1 MIVVYRLHRLVR
13 LAKADPAKRFDRLFR
28 EVTKTDFLMFAFEQ
42 IKDNKGSSTPGVDG
56 MTKNDW
62 SVPQAEELARSLQN
76 GTYVPTPVRRVY
88 IPKKSGKLRPLGI
101 PTFSDRVVQS
111 ALKLIL
117 EALYEPVF
125 LDCSHGFRPRRGC
138 HTALAAIYDNPK
150 VRIDWVVEG
159 DIQGC
164 FDNVNHQILIRLLQ
178 RRIAD
183 DRLLQLIARFL
194 SAGYF
199 EREVWNPTKA
209 GTPQGGIL
217 SPLLANIYPH
227 ELDKYML
234 SEFGANQ
241 EPPQSKQETAQ
252 RENPEW
258 KRIQGRIN
266 YLRSMLDGRRKSVG
280 TTDDLHAELQALLKL
295 RKATP
300 HLLRPIKPRIAYVR
314 YADDFV
320 IVLRS
325 LPRTEAERIKAK
337 LTEWVATNLR
347 LVLSPEKTALTH
359 ITEGFTFLG
368 YKFLPKKGDTGT
380 QPRVKLT
387 IPYESVNAKFE
398 LIRDICRC
406 QSHQEVEVIRRI
418 NSILWGWMSYYN
430 CATAPSRTFHYLLS
444 RVWSLYGSYVS
455 RKHGCHIGAAAK
467 RWMIRCPASPQNPMG
482 GQKTW
487 MAEARNHDGRP
498 RQEYLLCFTPATRNL
513 RDVARQIYRG
523 KVDLWH
529 VISQEVTDEYP
540 ESRVQ

>member
-1 MIVVYRLHRLVR
+1 MIVVHRLHRLVR
-13 LAKADPAKRFDRLFR
+13 LAKADPNKRFDRLFR
-28 EVTKTDFLMFAFEQ
+28 EVTKTDFLMFAFDQ
-42 IKDNKGSSTPGVDG
+42 IKDNKGSGTPGVDG
-56 MTKNDW
+56 KTKNDW
-62 SVPQAEELARSLQN
+62 TFAQAEALARSLQD
-76 GTYVPTPVRRVY
+76 GTYAPTPVRRMY

-164 FDNVNHQILIRLLQ
+164 FDNVNHSILIRLLQ

-183 DRLLQLIARFL
+183 NRLLQLIAKFL
-194 SAGYF
+194 TAGYF
-199 EREVWNPTKA
+199 EREQWNPTKT

-217 SPLLANIYPH
+217 SPLLANIYLH
-227 ELDKYML
+227 ELDQYVL
-234 SEFGANQ
+234 QEIGANQ

-252 RENPEW
+252 RENLEW
-258 KRIQGRIN
+258 KRIQNRIT
-266 YLRSMLDGRRKSVG
+266 YLRAMLDGRRKATG
-280 TTDDLHAELQALLKL
+280 NADDLHAELRALLKQ
-295 RKATP
+295 RKATSY
-300 HLLRPIKPRIAYVR
+300 LSRPIKPRITYVR

-320 IVLRS
+320 IVVRS
-325 LPRTEAERIKAK
+325 LPKAEAERIKAK
-337 LTEWVATNLR
+337 LTAWVAENLR
-347 LVLSPEKTALTH
+347 LVLSPEKTAITH

-368 YKFLPKKGDTGT
+368 YKFLPKNGDTGT

-387 IPYESVNAKFE
+387 IPYASVQAKID
-398 LIRDICRC
+398 LIRDICRG
-406 QSHQEVEVIRRI
+406 QSQREADVIRRI
-418 NSILWGWMSYYN
+418 NSVLWGWMTYYN
-430 CATAPSRTFHYLLS
+430 CVTSPNRCFHYLLS
-444 RVWSLYGSYVS
+444 QAWSLYGSYVS

-467 RWMIRCPASPQNPMG
+467 RWMIRCPVLSQNPRG

-487 MAEARNHDGRP
+487 TAAIYDDGRP
-498 RQEYLLCFTPATRNL
+498 RREFLLCWTPAPRRL
-513 RDVARQIYRG
+513 RDVAAQTYRG
-523 KVDLWH
+523 RFDLWH
-529 VISQEVTDEYP
+529 VLNLPATPDYP

>member
-1 MIVVYRLHRLVR
+1 MIVVHRLHRLVR
-13 LAKADPAKRFDRLFR
+13 LAKVDPSKRFDRLFR
-28 EVTKTDFLMFAFEQ
+28 EITITDFLMFAFEQ
-42 IKDNKGSSTPGVDG
+42 IKDNQGSSTPGMDG
-56 MTKNDW
+56 RTKNDW
-62 SVPQAEELARSLQN
+62 SYAQAEELARSLQD
-76 GTYVPTPVRRVY
+76 GTYDPTPVRRVY

-101 PTFSDRVVQS
+101 PTFADRVVQS
-111 ALKLIL
+111 AIKLIL

-164 FDNVNHQILIRLLQ
+164 FDNVNHHILIRLLQ

-183 DRLLQLIARFL
+183 DRLLRLIAKFL
-194 SAGYF
+194 NAGYF
-199 EREVWNPTKA
+199 EREQWNPTKA

-217 SPLLANIYPH
+217 SPLLANIYLH
-227 ELDKYML
+227 ELDRYVL
-234 SEFGANQ
+234 REFGANQ

-258 KRIQGRIN
+258 RQIHSRITYIRA
-266 YLRSMLDGRRKSVG
+266 MLDGRRKQIG
-280 TTDDLHAELQALLKL
+280 NADDLRAELRALLKQ

-300 HLLRPIKPRIAYVR
+300 HFSRPIKPRITYVR

-325 LPRTEAERIKAK
+325 LPRAEAERIKAK
-337 LTEWVATNLR
+337 LTAWVAENLR
-347 LVLSPEKTALTH
+347 LVLSPEKTAITH

-387 IPYESVNAKFE
+387 IPYDSVNAKIE

-406 QSHQEVEVIRRI
+406 QSQPEVEAIRRI
-418 NSILWGWMSYYN
+418 NSVLRGWMGYYR
-430 CATAPSRTFHYLLS
+430 CATAPNRTFYYLLS

-467 RWMIRCPASPQNPMG
+467 RWMTRCPPLPGNPKG

-487 MAEARNHDGRP
+487 TAETRDSNGQP
-498 RQEYLLCFTPATRNL
+498 RREYLLCWTPPKRSL
-513 RDVARQIYRG
+513 RDAAAQIYRG
-523 KVDLWH
+523 KFDLWH
-529 VISQEVTDEYP
+529 VLNLEVTQEYP

>member
-1 MIVVYRLHRLVR
+1 MIAVYRLHRLVR
-13 LAKADPAKRFDRLFR
+13 LAKADPSKRFDRLFR
-28 EVTKTDFLMFAFEQ
+28 EITKTDFLMFAFEQ
-42 IKDNKGSSTPGVDG
+42 IKDNKGSGTPGMDG
-56 MTKNDW
+56 QTKNDW
-62 SVPQAEELARSLQN
+62 SDAQAEELARSLRD

-164 FDNVNHQILIRLLQ
+164 FDNVNHHILIRLLQ

-183 DRLLQLIARFL
+183 DRLLQLIAKFL

-199 EREVWNPTKA
+199 EHEGWNPTKA

-217 SPLLANIYPH
+217 SPLLANIYLH
-227 ELDKYML
+227 ELDKYVL

-241 EPPQSKQETAQ
+241 EPQQSKQESAQ
-252 RENPEW
+252 RENPGW
-258 KRIQGRIN
+258 RRIQGRIS
-266 YLRSMLDGRRKSVG
+266 YLRAMLDGRRKRIG
-280 TTDDLHAELQALLKL
+280 TADDLHAELQALLKQ

-300 HLLRPIKPRIAYVR
+300 HLSRPIKPRITYVR

-325 LPRTEAERIKAK
+325 LPKTEAERIKAK
-337 LTEWVATNLR
+337 LTAWVAENLR

-380 QPRVKLT
+380 QPRAKLT
-387 IPYESVNAKFE
+387 IPYESVNAKID

-406 QSHQEVEVIRRI
+406 QSQEEADVIRRI
-418 NSILWGWMSYYN
+418 NSILWGWMGYYC
-430 CATAPSRTFHYLLS
+430 CATAPNRTFYYLLS

-467 RWMIRCPASPQNPMG
+467 RWMTRCPASPQNPRG

-487 MAEARNHDGRP
+487 MAETRAHDGQP
-498 RQEYLLCFTPATRNL
+498 RREYLICWAPPRRSL
-513 RDVARQIYRG
+513 RDAAAQIYRG
-523 KVDLWH
+523 RVDLWY
-529 VISQEVTDEYP
+529 VLNLAVTKEYP

>member
-1 MIVVYRLHRLVR
+1 MIVVHRLHRLVR
-13 LAKADPAKRFDRLFR
+13 LAKADPNKRFDRLFR
-28 EVTKTDFLMFAFEQ
+28 EVTKTDFLMLAFEH
-42 IKDNKGSSTPGVDG
+42 IKDNKGSGTPGRDG
-56 MTKNDW
+56 MTKTDW
-62 SVPQAEELARSLQN
+62 SLARAEELAQSLRD

-164 FDNVNHQILIRLLQ
+164 FDNVNHHILIRLLQ

-183 DRLLQLIARFL
+183 DRLLQLIAKFL
-194 SAGYF
+194 CAGYF
-199 EREVWNPTKA
+199 EREQWNPTKA

-217 SPLLANIYPH
+217 SPLLANIYLH
-227 ELDKYML
+227 ELDKYVL

-241 EPPQSKQETAQ
+241 EPSQSKQEAAQ
-252 RENPEW
+252 RENPQW
-258 KRIQGRIN
+258 RRIDSRIT
-266 YLRSMLDGRRKSVG
+266 YLRAMLDGRRKRIG
-280 TTDDLHAELQALLKL
+280 NADDLHAELQALLKQ

-300 HLLRPIKPRIAYVR
+300 HLSRPIKPRITYVR

-325 LPRTEAERIKAK
+325 LPKAEAEKIKAK
-337 LTEWVATNLR
+337 LTAWVADNLR

-368 YKFLPKKGDTGT
+368 YKFLPKKGNTST

-387 IPYESVNAKFE
+387 IPYESVNAKIE

-406 QSHQEVEVIRRI
+406 QSQPEVDVIRRI
-418 NSILWGWMSYYN
+418 NSILWGWMCYYT
-430 CATAPSRTFHYLLS
+430 CATAPSRTFYYLLAQ
-444 RVWSLYGSYVS
+444 VWSLYGSYVS
-455 RKHGCHIGAAAK
+455 RKHDCHIGAAAK
-467 RWMIRCPASPQNPMG
+467 RWMTRCPASPRNPKG

-487 MAEARNHDGRP
+487 TAEARNHDGQP
-498 RQEYLLCFTPATRNL
+498 RQEYLLCNTPAKRHL

-523 KVDLWH
+523 KFDLWH
-529 VISQEVTDEYP
+529 VFSSGVAREHP

>member
-1 MIVVYRLHRLVR
+1 M
-13 LAKADPAKRFDRLFR
+13 ADPAKRFDRLFR
-28 EVTKTDFLMFAFEQ
+28 EVTKTDFLMLAFEH

-62 SVPQAEELARSLQN
+62 SFPQAEALAQSLRE

-88 IPKKSGKLRPLGI
+88 ILKKSGKLRPLGI

-138 HTALAAIYDNPK
+138 HTALAALYDNPK

-164 FDNVNHQILIRLLQ
+164 FDNVDHHILIRLLQ

-183 DRLLQLIARFL
+183 DRLLKLIAKFL

-199 EREVWNPTKA
+199 ERETWNPTKT

-217 SPLLANIYPH
+217 SPLLANIYLH
-227 ELDKYML
+227 ELDQYVR

-241 EPPQSKQETAQ
+241 EPHQSKQETAQ

-258 KRIQGRIN
+258 KRLQGRIR
-266 YLRSMLDGRRKSVG
+266 YIRAMLDGRRNQVG
-280 TTDDLHAELQALLKL
+280 NADDLRAELRALLKE

-300 HLLRPIKPRIAYVR
+300 HLWLPIKPRITYVR

-325 LPRTEAERIKAK
+325 LPKTEAEKIKAK
-337 LTEWVATNLR
+337 LTAWVADNLH

-368 YKFLPKKGDTGT
+368 YKFLAKKGNTGT
-380 QPRVKLT
+380 QPRAKLT
-387 IPYESVNAKFE
+387 IPYASANAKIE

-406 QSHQEVEVIRRI
+406 HSHPEVEVIRRI
-418 NSILWGWMSYYN
+418 NSILWGWMSYYS
-430 CATAPSRTFHYLLS
+430 CATAPSRPFSYLLS
-444 RVWSLYGSYVS
+444 QVWSLYGSYVS
-455 RKHGCHIGAAAK
+455 RKHGCSIGAAAK
-467 RWMIRCPASPQNPMG
+467 RWMVRCPVTPHNPKG

-487 MAEARNHDGRP
+487 LAQTRNQAGQP
-498 RQEYLLCFTPATRNL
+498 RLEYLLCSTPAKRSL
-513 RDVARQIYRG
+513 CDVARQIYRG
-523 KVDLWH
+523 KPGLWH
-529 VISQEVTDEYP
+529 AISPEVTNEYR

>member
-1 MIVVYRLHRLVR
+1 MIVMHRLHRLVR
-13 LAKADPAKRFDRLFR
+13 LAKADLNKRFDRLFR
-28 EVTKTDFLMFAFEQ
+28 EITKTDFLMFAFEQ
-42 IKDNKGSSTPGVDG
+42 IKDNKGSSTPGMDG
-56 MTKNDW
+56 LTKNNW
-62 SVPQAEELARSLQN
+62 SDAQAEALARSLRD

-150 VRIDWVVEG
+150 VRIDWIVEG

-164 FDNVNHQILIRLLQ
+164 FDNVNHHILIRLLQ

-183 DRLLQLIARFL
+183 DCLLQLIAKFL

-199 EREVWNPTKA
+199 EREAWNPTIT

-217 SPLLANIYPH
+217 SPLLANIYLH
-227 ELDKYML
+227 ELDQYVL
-234 SEFGANQ
+234 TEFGANQ
-241 EPPQSKQETAQ
+241 EPSQSKQEAAQ

-258 KRIQGRIN
+258 KRIQDRID
-266 YLRSMLDGRRKSVG
+266 YLRAMLDGRRKATG
-280 TTDDLHAELQALLKL
+280 NADDLHADLQALLKQ

-300 HLLRPIKPRIAYVR
+300 YLLRPIKSRITYVR

-325 LPRTEAERIKAK
+325 LPKAEAERIKAK
-337 LTEWVATNLR
+337 LTVWVAENLR
-347 LVLSPEKTALTH
+347 LVLSPDKTALTH
-359 ITEGFTFLG
+359 MTKGFTFLG

-387 IPYESVNAKFE
+387 IPYDSVNAKID

-406 QSHQEVEVIRRI
+406 QSQPEVEVIRRI
-418 NSILWGWMSYYN
+418 NSILSGWMAYYR
-430 CATAPSRTFHYLLS
+430 CATAPSRVFHYLLS

-455 RKHGCHIGAAAK
+455 RKHDCQIGAAAK
-467 RWMIRCPASPQNPMG
+467 RWMTRCPVLPGSPKG

-487 MAEARNHDGRP
+487 MAETCDRKGRL
-498 RQEYLLCFTPATRNL
+498 RREYLICWTPPKRSL
-513 RDVARQIYRG
+513 RDAAAQIYRSTFG
-523 KVDLWH
+523 LWYEL
-529 VISQEVTDEYP
+529 SQEVSQEYP

>member
-1 MIVVYRLHRLVR
+1 MIVVHRLHRLVR
-13 LAKADPAKRFDRLFR
+13 LAKADPNKRFDRLFR

-42 IKDNKGSSTPGVDG
+42 IKDNKGASTPGMDG
-56 MTKNDW
+56 QTKDDW
-62 SVPQAEELARSLQN
+62 SIGHAEELAQSLRM
-76 GTYVPTPVRRVY
+76 GTYAPTPVRRVY

-164 FDNVNHQILIRLLQ
+164 FDSVSHQILIRLLQ

-183 DRLLQLIARFL
+183 DRLLKLIAKFL
-194 SAGYF
+194 KAGYF
-199 EREVWNPTKA
+199 EREEWNPTKA

-217 SPLLANIYPH
+217 SPVLANIYLH
-227 ELDKYML
+227 ELDRYVL

-241 EPPQSKQETAQ
+241 EPHQSKQETAQ

-258 KRIQGRIN
+258 KRVQSRIG
-266 YLRSMLDGRRKSVG
+266 YIRAMLEGRRQQIG
-280 TTDDLHAELQALLKL
+280 NADDLRAELRALLRE
-295 RKATP
+295 RKTTP
-300 HLLRPIKPRIAYVR
+300 HLVRPIKPRITYVR

-325 LPRTEAERIKAK
+325 LPKTEAERIKAK
-337 LTEWVATNLR
+337 LTEWVADNLR
-347 LVLSPEKTALTH
+347 LVLSPEKTAITH
-359 ITEGFTFLG
+359 LVEGFTFLG
-368 YKFLPKKGDTGT
+368 YKFLAKKGDTGT

-387 IPYESVNAKFE
+387 IPYASVNAKIE
-398 LIRDICRC
+398 LIRDLCRG
-406 QSHQEVEVIRRI
+406 QSQPEVEVIRRI
-418 NSILWGWMSYYN
+418 NSILWGWMNYYR

-455 RKHGCHIGAAAK
+455 RKHGCHIGAAAQ
-467 RWMIRCPASPQNPMG
+467 RWMTRCPASPRNPKG

-487 MAEARNHDGRP
+487 MAETRDHEDHLHR
-498 RQEYLLCFTPATRNL
+498 EYLQCFTPSKQRL
-513 RDVARQIYRG
+513 CDVARRIYRG
-523 KVDLWH
+523 RFGLWH
-529 VISQEVTDEYP
+529 AINLAVPDEYR

>member
-1 MIVVYRLHRLVR
+1 MIVVHRLHRLVR
-13 LAKADPAKRFDRLFR
+13 LAKADPDKRLDRLFR
-28 EVTKTDFLMFAFEQ
+28 EITKTDFLMFAFEQ

-56 MTKNDW
+56 RTKANW
-62 SVPQAEELARSLQN
+62 SQAQAEELAHALRN
-76 GTYVPTPVRRVY
+76 GTYAPTPVRRVY

-164 FDNVNHQILIRLLQ
+164 FDNVNHHLLIRLLQ

-183 DRLLQLIARFL
+183 DRLLQLIAKFL
-194 SAGYF
+194 DAGYF
-199 EREVWNPTKA
+199 EREQWNPTKA

-217 SPLLANIYPH
+217 SPLLANIYLH
-227 ELDKYML
+227 ELDQYVL
-234 SEFGANQ
+234 REFGANQ
-241 EPPQSKQETAQ
+241 EPHQSKQETAQ

-258 KRIQGRIN
+258 KQIQGRIN
-266 YLRSMLDGRRKSVG
+266 YLRAMLDGRRKAIG
-280 TTDDLHAELQALLKL
+280 NADDLHAELQALLKQ

-300 HLLRPIKPRIAYVR
+300 HLSRPIKPRITYVR

-325 LPRTEAERIKAK
+325 LPRAEAERIKAK
-337 LTEWVATNLR
+337 LTAWVAENLR
-347 LVLSPEKTALTH
+347 LVLSPEKTAITH

-368 YKFLPKKGDTGT
+368 YKFLPKKGNAGT

-387 IPYESVNAKFE
+387 IPYESVNAKIG
-398 LIRDICRC
+398 LIRDVCRH
-406 QSHQEVEVIRRI
+406 QSQPEANVIRWI
-418 NSILWGWMSYYN
+418 NSILWGWMSYYR
-430 CATAPSRTFHYLLS
+430 CATAPNRAFHYLLS
-444 RVWSLYGSYVS
+444 QVWKLYGSYVS
-455 RKHGCHIGAAAK
+455 RKHGCYFGAAAK
-467 RWMIRCPASPQNPMG
+467 RWITRCPVLPGNPKG

-487 MAEARNHDGRP
+487 MAETRDHKGQP
-498 RQEYLLCFTPATRNL
+498 RREYLICWTPPKRRL
-513 RDVARQIYRG
+513 RDAAAQIYRG
-523 KVDLWH
+523 KFDLWH
-529 VISQEVTDEYP
+529 VLSQEVTKEYP

>member
-1 MIVVYRLHRLVR
+1 MIVVHRLHRLVR
-13 LAKADPAKRFDRLFR
+13 LAKADLNKRFDRLFR
-28 EVTKTDFLMFAFEQ
+28 EITRADFLMFAFEQ
-42 IKDNKGSSTPGVDG
+42 IQDNKGAGTPGADG
-56 MTKNDW
+56 LTKSDW
-62 SVPQAEELARSLQN
+62 SILRAEELARSLRE
-76 GTYVPTPVRRVY
+76 GTYIPTPVRRVY

-138 HTALAAIYDNPK
+138 HTALAALYDNPK

-164 FDNVNHQILIRLLQ
+164 FDNVNHHILIRLLQ

-183 DRLLQLIARFL
+183 DRLLQLIAKFL

-199 EREVWNPTKA
+199 EREQWNPTKA

-217 SPLLANIYPH
+217 SPLLANIYLH
-227 ELDKYML
+227 ELDRYVL

-241 EPPQSKQETAQ
+241 EPHQSRQETAQ

-258 KRIQGRIN
+258 KRLHGRIQ
-266 YLRSMLDGRRKSVG
+266 YIRAMLKGRRKQIG
-280 TTDDLHAELQALLKL
+280 TADDLRVELRALLKD
-295 RKATP
+295 RKATSY
-300 HLLRPIKPRIAYVR
+300 LTRPIKPRITYVR

-325 LPRTEAERIKAK
+325 LPKTEAERIKVK
-337 LTEWVATNLR
+337 LTAWVADNLR
-347 LVLSPEKTALTH
+347 LVLSPEKTAITH

-368 YKFLPKKGDTGT
+368 YKFLAKKGDTGT
-380 QPRVKLT
+380 QPRVKLM
-387 IPYESVNAKFE
+387 IPYASVDAKIE
-398 LIRDICRC
+398 RIREICRC
-406 QSHQEVEVIRRI
+406 HSYLEAEVIRRI
-418 NSILWGWMSYYN
+418 NSILWGWMGYYS
-430 CATAPSRTFHYLLS
+430 CTTAPSRVFSYLLS
-444 RVWSLYGSYVS
+444 QVWSLYGSYVS

-467 RWMIRCPASPQNPMG
+467 RWMVRCPASPLNPKG

-487 MAEARNHDGRP
+487 MAVTHNHDGSP
-498 RQEYLLCFTPATRNL
+498 RQEYLLCYTPAKRNL
-513 RDVARQIYRG
+513 RDVARHIYRG
-523 KVDLWH
+523 RFDLWQAL
-529 VISQEVTDEYP
+529 SQEVPNEYR